1 MGIYLIL
8 VGLLSICSLS
18 LSQDCNPGHVVNVD
32 FPGTDITSVYSPDA
46 DHCQQLCTQ
55 HPSCLFFT
63 FIRGDWTRDNR
74 HFYCYLKSTP
84 TGEPK
89 VQTPLM
95 GVTSGYSLKPCSPDL
110 KPCLSQ
116 VYQNM
121 DFYGAD
127 YRTLF
132 TANYEECERACTQDS
147 GCQFFTFVNEVFQ
160 VEKIRFK
167 CHLKFSWTI
176 PRPPVVRVLRN
187 VVSGF
192 SHNIQMGQ
200 QLDTAC
206 QGKLFPHADIPGGN
220 IMVLP
225 AASPEQCQTLCST
238 HPKCTFFSFASNG
251 LSCQLKSDQDFL
263 VIRDN
268 DGITSGL
275 PAHFCQLDNNWV
287 KVAHEDVDFNG
298 SDIRYVLLDDAET
311 CQRTCTEDA
320 LCQFYS
326 YVKANFTDPTHRR
339 RCYLKRSITM
349 PAPPKVAKLANVVS
363 GFTLRNCVSAP
374 SHT

>member
-8 VGLLSICSLS
+8 LGLLSICSLS
-18 LSQDCNPGHVVNVD
+18 LSQDCKTQHEVDVD

-63 FIRGDWTRDNR
+63 FIRGNWTRDNR
-74 HFYCYLKSTP
+74 HFYCYLKSTT
-84 TGEPK
+84 TGEPR
-89 VQTPLM
+89 VRTPLL

-116 VYQNM
+116 VYQNV
-121 DFYGAD
+121 DFFGAD
-127 YRTLF
+127 YRTFF
-132 TANYEECERACTQDS
+132 TADYEECQRACTQDS
-147 GCQFFTFVNEVFQ
+147 GCQFFTFTNEDIQ
-160 VEKIRFK
+160 MESIRFK

-176 PRPPVVRVLRN
+176 PRPSVKSLRN

-192 SHNIQMGQ
+192 SLKIQMGQ
-200 QLDTAC
+200 QSDTVC
-206 QGKLFPHADIPGGN
+206 QGKLFPRTDIPGGD
-220 IMVLP
+220 IMMLP
-225 AASPEQCQTLCST
+225 AASPQHCQALCSA
-238 HPKCTFFSFASNG
+238 HPLCTFFSFVSNG
-251 LSCQLKSDQDFL
+251 FSCQLKSDPNYL

-287 KVAHEDVDFNG
+287 KLAHEDVDFGG
-298 SDIRYVLLDDAET
+298 SDIRYVLLDDADT

-326 YVKANFTDPTHRR
+326 YVTAKFADPAYRR
-339 RCYLKRSITM
+339 HCYLKRSITM
-349 PAPPKVAKLANVVS
+349 PAPLHVARLANVVS

-374 SHT
+374 SHV